1 MEILKSAYL
10 VAFRSARIYFNA
22 QYPDLKA
29 DISNSTTIEFNF
41 AKPEFNQGDQHFA
54 MPPLE
59 SMFAQLGL
67 SDWLLIFIAGIL
79 AAAFILIIILVRR
92 KEIHSHVFFET
103 LDNHKEHAERL
114 VRDEF
119 SRNRQESAGSA
130 RQAREEIGRILKFTS
145 DSQLKQMREVAG
157 MHKDQLDSFS
167 KQLLE
172 MTKLN
177 EEKLEAMRTAVYT
190 QLRTLQED
198 NSRKLEQMRAVVDE
212 KLQSTLEKRLHESF
226 KQVSERLEQVYKGLG
241 EMRSLATGVG
251 DLKKVLTNVKTRGT
265 WGEIRLSHILE
276 QILTPEQYAVN
287 VATKKSSSER
297 VEFAIKL
304 PGQGSHPEKVVWLP
318 IDSKFP
324 QEDYQRLLDAQ
335 EAADKTLAE
344 KSVKNLEARV
354 KAEAKAIR
362 EKYIDPPHTTDF
374 GIMFLPVEGLY
385 AEVLRRPGLCDSLQR
400 EHRIVVTGPTTL
412 AALLNSLQMGFRT
425 LAIEKRSSEV
435 WELLGAV
442 KTQFGK
448 FGEVLA
454 KTKKKLQ
461 EASHTIDQAE
471 VRTRVITRKLSKVQ
485 ELPDTGSAKLLE
497 PVAID
502 DDEAV
507 DDDS

>member
-1 MEILKSAYL
+1 MPYLNAIIAEI
-10 VAFRSARIYFNA
+10 
-22 QYPDLKA
+22 
-29 DISNSTTIEFNF
+29 
-41 AKPEFNQGDQHFA
+41 
-54 MPPLE
+54 
-59 SMFAQLGL
+59 GL
-67 SDWLLIFIAGIL
+67 TNLILIPVGVIL
-79 AAAFILIIILVRR
+79 AVAVILLIILVRR
-92 KEIHSHVFFET
+92 REIKAQDFFAT
-103 LDNHKEHAERL
+103 LEKQQGRIEHM

-119 SRNRQESAGSA
+119 TRNRQESAGSA
-130 RQAREEIGRILKFTS
+130 QQSRQEIGSILKSSS
-145 DSQLKQMREVAG
+145 DSQLRQMSEVAG
-157 MHKDQLDSFS
+157 MQKDQLDSFS
-167 KQLLE
+167 KQLLAL
-172 MTKLN
+172 TRLN
-177 EEKLEAMRTAVYT
+177 EDKLESLRKTIEA
-190 QLRTLQED
+190 QLRAMQED
-198 NSRKLEQMRAVVDE
+198 NSRKLEQMRSVVDE
-212 KLQSTLEKRLHESF
+212 KLQSTLEKRLGDSF

-276 QILTPEQYAVN
+276 QILTPDQYEVN
-287 VATKKSSSER
+287 VATKKGSNER

-304 PGQGSHPEKVVWLP
+304 PGQGADKDKVVWLP

-335 EAADKTLAE
+335 EAADKARAE
-344 KSVKNLEARV
+344 ISVKNLEVRV

-362 EKYIDPPHTTDF
+362 QKYIDPPNTTDF

-400 EHRIVVTGPTTL
+400 DYRIVVTGPTTL

-442 KTQFGK
+442 KTQFSK

-461 EASHTIDQAE
+461 EASNTIDQAE
-471 VRTRVITRKLSKVQ
+471 VRTRVISRKLSKVQ
-485 ELPDTGSAKLLE
+485 ELPSADSAKLIE
-497 PVAID
+497 PVTID
-502 DDEAV
+502 DDETV
-507 DDDS
+507 DGDS

>member
-1 MEILKSAYL
+1 MNELHAILIKVGLTNLLLIMAAMLL
-10 VAFRSARIYFNA
+10 VAAVF
-22 QYPDLKA
+22 
-29 DISNSTTIEFNF
+29 
-41 AKPEFNQGDQHFA
+41 
-54 MPPLE
+54 
-59 SMFAQLGL
+59 
-67 SDWLLIFIAGIL
+67 LL
-79 AAAFILIIILVRR
+79 IILVRR
-92 KEIHSHVFFET
+92 REIKSQDFFTT
-103 LDNHKEHAERL
+103 LEKQQERIEHM

-119 SRNRQESAGSA
+119 VRNRQETAGSA
-130 RQAREEIGRILKFTS
+130 RQSRQEIGSILKSSS
-145 DSQLKQMREVAG
+145 DSQLRQMSEVAG
-157 MHKDQLDSFS
+157 MQKDQLDSFS
-167 KQLLE
+167 KQLLAL
-172 MTKLN
+172 TKLN
-177 EEKLEAMRTAVYT
+177 EDKIESLRKTIEA
-190 QLRTLQED
+190 QLRVMQED

-212 KLQSTLEKRLHESF
+212 KLQSTLEKRLGESF
-226 KQVSERLEQVYKGLG
+226 KQVSERLEQVYRGLG

-276 QILTPEQYAVN
+276 QILTPDQYEVN
-287 VATKKSSSER
+287 VATKKASGER

-304 PGQGSHPEKVVWLP
+304 PGQGANKEKIVWLP

-335 EAADKTLAE
+335 EAADKVLAE
-344 KSVKNLEARV
+344 KSVKSLETRV

-362 EKYIDPPHTTDF
+362 EKYIDPPNTTDF

-400 EHRIVVTGPTTL
+400 DYRIVVTGPTTL
-412 AALLNSLQMGFRT
+412 AALLNSLHMGFRT

-461 EASHTIDQAE
+461 EASNTIGRAE
-471 VRTRVITRKLSKVQ
+471 VRTRVISRKLSKVQ
-485 ELPDTGSAKLLE
+485 ELPLADSAKLIE
-497 PVAID
+497 QAAND
-502 DDEAV
+502 DDEPS
-507 DDDS
+507 DDDNPLTLD

>member
-1 MEILKSAYL
+1 MPYLNAIIAEIGLTNLILIL
-10 VAFRSARIYFNA
+10 V
-22 QYPDLKA
+22 
-29 DISNSTTIEFNF
+29 
-41 AKPEFNQGDQHFA
+41 GV
-54 MPPLE
+54 
-59 SMFAQLGL
+59 
-67 SDWLLIFIAGIL
+67 IL
-79 AAAFILIIILVRR
+79 AVAVILLIILVRR
-92 KEIHSHVFFET
+92 REIKAQDFFAT
-103 LDNHKEHAERL
+103 LEKQQGRIEHM

-119 SRNRQESAGSA
+119 TRNRQESAGSA
-130 RQAREEIGRILKFTS
+130 QQSRQEIGSILKSSS
-145 DSQLKQMREVAG
+145 DSQLRQMSEVAG
-157 MHKDQLDSFS
+157 MQKDQLDSFS
-167 KQLLE
+167 KQLLAL
-172 MTKLN
+172 TRLN
-177 EEKLEAMRTAVYT
+177 EDKLESLRKTIEA
-190 QLRTLQED
+190 QLRAMQED
-198 NSRKLEQMRAVVDE
+198 NSRKLEQMRSVVDE
-212 KLQSTLEKRLHESF
+212 KLQSTLEKRLGDSF

-276 QILTPEQYAVN
+276 QILTPDQYEVN
-287 VATKKSSSER
+287 VATKKGSNER

-304 PGQGSHPEKVVWLP
+304 PGQGADKDKVVWLP

-335 EAADKTLAE
+335 EAADKARAE
-344 KSVKNLEARV
+344 ISVKNLEVRV

-362 EKYIDPPHTTDF
+362 QKYIDPPNTTDF

-400 EHRIVVTGPTTL
+400 DYRIVVTGPTTL

-442 KTQFGK
+442 KTQFSK

-461 EASHTIDQAE
+461 EASNTIDQAE
-471 VRTRVITRKLSKVQ
+471 VRTRVISRKLSKVQ
-485 ELPDTGSAKLLE
+485 ELPSADSAKLIE
-497 PVAID
+497 PVTID
-502 DDEAV
+502 DDETV
-507 DDDS
+507 DGDS

>member
-1 MEILKSAYL
+1 MKHRKAFLQMPSVNALIVEIGLTNLFLIL
-10 VAFRSARIYFNA
+10 VGVVLIAALI
-22 QYPDLKA
+22 
-29 DISNSTTIEFNF
+29 
-41 AKPEFNQGDQHFA
+41 
-54 MPPLE
+54 
-59 SMFAQLGL
+59 
-67 SDWLLIFIAGIL
+67 LL
-79 AAAFILIIILVRR
+79 IILVRR
-92 KEIHSHVFFET
+92 REISASHFFASLEKQQEQT
-103 LDNHKEHAERL
+103 ERM

-119 SRNRQESAGSA
+119 ASNRQESAGSA
-130 RQAREEIGRILKFTS
+130 RLAREEISSTLKFAS
-145 DSQLKQMREVAG
+145 DSQLRQMREVAG
-157 MHKDQLDSFS
+157 MQKDQLDSFS

-172 MTKLN
+172 MTQLN
-177 EEKLEAMRTAVYT
+177 EKKFEAMRNAIES

-212 KLQSTLEKRLHESF
+212 KLQSTLERRLTDSF

-276 QILTPEQYAVN
+276 QILAPDQYGVN
-287 VATKKSSSER
+287 VATKKSSNDR

-304 PGQGSHPEKVVWLP
+304 PGPDSHPGKVVWLP

-344 KSVKNLEARV
+344 KSVKNLEMRV
-354 KAEAKAIR
+354 KAEARAIR
-362 EKYIDPPHTTDF
+362 EKYIDPPQTTDF

-385 AEVLRRPGLCDSLQR
+385 AEVLRCPGLCDSLQR

-461 EASHTIDQAE
+461 EASNTIDQAE
-471 VRTRVITRKLSKVQ
+471 VRTRVITRKLNKVQ
-485 ELPDTGSAKLLE
+485 ELPDADSAKLAQ
-497 PVAID
+497 PVSINE
-502 DDEAV
+502 DETV
-507 DDDS
+507 SDDS